1 MEGAVSADEYDIYE
15 LAAFEPF
22 AYSVAAAARLLG
34 ISVSTV
40 RALIREGTLPAVK
53 PGRRTVI
60 LAWDLKTLLT

>member
-1 MEGAVSADEYDIYE
+1 MSSSEYDLYE

-34 ISVSTV
+34 VSVSTV
-40 RALIREGTLPAVK
+40 RALIRDGTLPAVK

-60 LAWDLKTLLT
+60 LAWDLKALLT